1 MAGTLWAIGSVA
13 AAVAGLGAS
22 IVPASA
28 APPSPLA
35 DIPAQVAEAV
45 PRAVAA
51 VGPSDGLSRWA
62 VVVLSRWAVVVLS
75 RQVLVPYAEPVDA
88 PVIDRFRPPSTPYGP
103 GNRGWEYATE
113 AGGVVR
119 AAADGIVTFA
129 GTVGGSTAVTISHAD
144 GLRTSYS
151 YLTATSIRTGD
162 RIRLGDPVGQSGA
175 RLHFGVR
182 RGEVY
187 LDPVVL
193 FAPPAVRRVRLVPLS
208 AS

>member
-22 IVPASA
+22 IVSASA

-35 DIPAQVAEAV
+35 DIPAQVVKAV

-51 VGPSDGLSRWA
+51 VGPSDGLP
-62 VVVLSRWAVVVLS
+62 RWAVVVLS
-75 RQVLVPYAEPVDA
+75 RQVFVPYAEPVDA

-187 LDPVVL
+187 LDPAVL